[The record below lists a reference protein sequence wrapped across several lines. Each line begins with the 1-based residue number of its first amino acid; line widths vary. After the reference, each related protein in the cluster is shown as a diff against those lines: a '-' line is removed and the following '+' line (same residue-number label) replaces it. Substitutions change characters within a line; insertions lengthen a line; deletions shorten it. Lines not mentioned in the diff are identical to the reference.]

1 MLLTKSSS
9 GDQTRVQSLSTEL
22 EETKQR
28 AEQSSQEHLAQLEAL
43 KGTSISTV
51 SHNLRSYIVLAQC
64 ENEYIWQSTVCQV
77 FYSLFPP
84 SLPPSLPLSCPSLPL
99 SLPPS
104 QVTTSWR
111 WPNLLSVYESF
122 QSNWR

>member
-43 KGTSISTV
+43 QGTSMSTV
-51 SHNLRSYIVLAQC
+51 SRNLRSYIVLAQC
-64 ENEYIWQSTVCQV
+64 ENKYIWQSIVCQV
-77 FYSLFPP
+77 FYSL
-84 SLPPSLPLSCPSLPL
+84 
-99 SLPPS
+99 LPPS

-111 WPNLLSVYESF
+111 WPNLLFVYENF